1 MERFY
6 SLFQTCAAATYFSW
20 LQLLEDPS
28 TNQFNRIQTPPPE
41 YYFFRVRKAR

>member
-28 TNQFNRIQTPPPE
+28 TNQFNRIQTPLPKIL
-41 YYFFRVRKAR
+41 FLQS